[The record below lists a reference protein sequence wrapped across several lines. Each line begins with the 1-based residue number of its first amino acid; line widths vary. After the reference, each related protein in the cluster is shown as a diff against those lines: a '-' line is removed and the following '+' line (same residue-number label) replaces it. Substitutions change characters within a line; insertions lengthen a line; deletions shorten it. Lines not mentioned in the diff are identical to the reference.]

1 MGHRVQR
8 LKGFN
13 LEHPMIIRALVG
25 IVLYILLLFLLWWFI
40 KPDPGDATQKKD
52 FAQLM
57 AQIAGGLALLFGLYF
72 TWRRVE
78 ISQRTLETQQDQQV
92 TERFT
97 QAIDQLGATDDKGN
111 KRMEIRLGG
120 IYALER
126 IARDSERD
134 HWPIMETLTTYVR
147 EHAPWPP
154 KERSQDAFFSP
165 HLPITQSQGKAPNNP
180 ERPEYEINPP
190 PEPDIQAILTVLRR
204 RTRYLDNG
212 EGEHLALY
220 RTALMKAKLSE
231 AHLEGA
237 DLSGAHLE
245 GANFRGAHLE
255 GAFFLKTHL
264 EKAFLPEAH
273 LEGAFLFDTHLEEA
287 SLVNAHLEGAFLNG
301 AHLEGAYLSRAH
313 LEGAH
318 LEDVNITQEQ
328 IEQAIGDEATEL
340 PKHLTRPAR
349 GVPRSRKKR
358 LNSHSTAAT

>member
-154 KERSQDAFFSP
+154 K
-165 HLPITQSQGKAPNNP
+165 KN
-180 ERPEYEINPP
+180 
-190 PEPDIQAILTVLRR
+190 
-204 RTRYLDNG
+204 
-212 EGEHLALY
+212 
-220 RTALMKAKLSE
+220 
-231 AHLEGA
+231 
-237 DLSGAHLE
+237 
-245 GANFRGAHLE
+245 
-255 GAFFLKTHL
+255 
-264 EKAFLPEAH
+264 
-273 LEGAFLFDTHLEEA
+273 
-287 SLVNAHLEGAFLNG
+287 
-301 AHLEGAYLSRAH
+301 
-313 LEGAH
+313 
-318 LEDVNITQEQ
+318 TQETGFILPSQ
-328 IEQAIGDEATEL
+328 NAQRQQQASNKADV
-340 PKHLTRPAR
+340 RP
-349 GVPRSRKKR
+349 
-358 LNSHSTAAT
+358 